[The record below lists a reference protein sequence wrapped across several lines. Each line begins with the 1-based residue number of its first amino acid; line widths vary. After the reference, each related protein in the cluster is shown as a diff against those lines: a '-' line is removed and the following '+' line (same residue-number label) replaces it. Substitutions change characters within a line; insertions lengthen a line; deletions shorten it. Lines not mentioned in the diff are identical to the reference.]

1 MRGTSTFDRTLL
13 KQPPSLAARAGD
25 AGTDGGDGRAQPSSW
40 ILAWR
45 DWQAQTDYRDSVR
58 GFVGGSAALPM
69 DRYSSSV
76 PLRCDSPSDTIEGGT
91 NTGCLRRA
99 ERDSSSDDY

>member
-13 KQPPSLAARAGD
+13 KQPPSLAARASD
-25 AGTDGGDGRAQPSSW
+25 AGMDGDDGRAQPSSW
-40 ILAWR
+40 SLAWR
-45 DWQAQTDYRDSVR
+45 DWQAQMDYRDSAT

-76 PLRCDSPSDTIEGGT
+76 PLRCDSPGDTIEGGT

-99 ERDSSSDDY
+99 GRDSSSDDY